1 MKAVK
6 HKLRPFFPVRTQN
19 YRFTDIKTQINK
31 KNRNT
36 AIQSSLHICCRM
48 KQLPWFAGVCLA
60 RKEEMLMDSIAIYR
74 NAVSSALTHRSTMLH
89 VVLPKCAW
97 LHSSLLAI
105 VFVFNHSCKM
115 QLSDWRAKQLEE
127 EERDKLE
134 FHSNKI
140 QPLKRNSSS
149 ETSRL
154 CYDIYTSI
162 NVKIDDLK
170 FIFTRHKYI

>member
-1 MKAVK
+1 MASSIFSCYLLFRKKKQHKYIHVCDIAVCDTEEQTSKMKAVK
-6 HKLRPFFPVRTQN
+6 HKLCPFFPVRTQN
-19 YRFTDIKTQINK
+19 YRCTDIKTQINK

-115 QLSDWRAKQLEE
+115 QLSD
-127 EERDKLE
+127 
-134 FHSNKI
+134 
-140 QPLKRNSSS
+140 
-149 ETSRL
+149 
-154 CYDIYTSI
+154 
-162 NVKIDDLK
+162 
-170 FIFTRHKYI
+170 